1 MLVAA
6 ALGVTAMSRAA
17 VAAPGRPPTQVLVVA
32 VPDLRWTDVA
42 TMPTLQALM
51 DRGAVG
57 VLSVRSEGESTRC
70 GDGLLELSAGTR
82 VPSGVSSCH
91 IDPTTLDELRARY
104 RHSRYGAELGLLGAH
119 LGTTAIGVGPVAG
132 IVAAT
137 SIGPAPTATSLK
149 SAFATGAGV
158 VVTAPTQLYDDTD
171 RAAGAAAVDRE
182 LASTLRAMP
191 DGDVVIV
198 AGISDGPRGGPHLHP
213 VVIAGPGWP
222 HRALVSPT
230 TGRAPYVQ
238 LFDLTATLLSLSGR
252 TDLPD
257 GMSGRAVRASSTHV
271 RPASSYVDLDRHA
284 RRALTVGH
292 PTFSALCGTLLGV
305 MLLALLRPSIAV
317 PLLRLLVAAPLATW
331 LLQLV
336 PWWRWSI
343 AAYVALLV
351 ALCLTGAAVTWAASK
366 RSRIAAVLTV
376 PVLTAAV
383 LLADQVVGARLQMS
397 APFGDNPL
405 VAGRFHGMG
414 NIAFG
419 VTMAALLL
427 CLGVSATGRPR
438 RTAAEIVGAG
448 GLVALVIDGAPSIGD
463 DIGGIL
469 ALVPAIAVLFALVL
483 GLRLTARRVIPVVV
497 ATGVVALGAALVDY
511 ARPEEH
517 RTHAGRF
524 VADVVHGDA
533 WRTVHRK
540 LDSVIGSFATPAV
553 TALVV
558 VTVVLVV
565 LASRSRLPVHLA
577 YVPGVAAAA
586 TALAV
591 LAVLGSALN
600 DSGIFVAAGAL
611 LAFVPAALAS
621 SLSDTG
627 RL

>member
-6 ALGVTAMSRAA
+6 VLGVTAMSRAA
-17 VAAPGRPPTQVLVVA
+17 VAAPETGPRPLLFVA
-32 VPDLRWTDVA
+32 VPDLRWTDLPA
-42 TMPTLQALM
+42 MPTLRALM

-57 VLSVRSEGESTRC
+57 VLSVRSEGESTLC

-82 VPSGVSSCH
+82 VPSGVSSCD
-91 IDPTTLDELRARY
+91 INGATLFRLRDRY
-104 RHSRYGAELGLLGAH
+104 RHSRFGAKLGLLGDN
-119 LGTTAIGVGPVAG
+119 LRGVSPTTFGDP
-132 IVAAT
+132 AAT
-137 SIGPAPTATSLK
+137 MMATSSGLPDYGQSFGPAGDAQVTVDTTLYGSLDR
-149 SAFATGAGV
+149 
-158 VVTAPTQLYDDTD
+158 P
-171 RAAGAAAVDRE
+171 RAAARVDALLAAR
-182 LASTLRAMP
+182 LRHLPASITVL
-191 DGDVVIV
+191 V

-343 AAYVALLV
+343 ATYVALLV
-351 ALCLTGAAVTWAASK
+351 SLSLAGAVVTWAASK

-383 LLADQVVGARLQMS
+383 LLADQVLGARLQMS

-438 RTAAEIVGAG
+438 RTAGAIVGAG

-483 GLRLTARRVIPVVV
+483 GLQLTARRVIPVVV
-497 ATGVVALGAALVDY
+497 ATGVVALGAALADY

-524 VADVVHGDA
+524 VADVVHGEA

-565 LASRSRLPVHLA
+565 LAWRSRLPVHLA

-586 TALAV
+586 VALAV
-591 LAVLGSALN
+591 LAVLGSGLN